1 MNTDSSTTP
10 AAAAAAAFYNDEAK
24 EKDKEKLRNLKTRSP
39 LGKKKTMRRRKE
51 EWEVGEKIIRRLA
64 EALVRSE
71 EVRMET
77 MREIEKMRAEAE
89 AKRGEMDLQRT
100 QIIANTQLEIAR
112 LFAASAI
119 ANNVDSS
126 LRIGRH

>member
-10 AAAAAAAFYNDEAK
+10 AAAAAAFYNDEAK
-24 EKDKEKLRNLKTRSP
+24 EKDKEKLRNLKTRSS

>member
-10 AAAAAAAFYNDEAK
+10 AAAAAFYNDEAK
-24 EKDKEKLRNLKTRSP
+24 EKDKEKLRNLKTPSS
-39 LGKKKTMRRRKE
+39 LGKKKTMRRRKK

-126 LRIGRH
+126 LRIGRN